1 MITKLL
7 QNTGGE
13 GAGVGGDGGGD
24 VKEIQGL
31 KDLGK
36 IWLFDIW
43 RANK

>member
-24 VKEIQGL
+24 GGGDV
-31 KDLGK
+31 
-36 IWLFDIW
+36 WLLTSGGQINSW
-43 RANK
+43 K